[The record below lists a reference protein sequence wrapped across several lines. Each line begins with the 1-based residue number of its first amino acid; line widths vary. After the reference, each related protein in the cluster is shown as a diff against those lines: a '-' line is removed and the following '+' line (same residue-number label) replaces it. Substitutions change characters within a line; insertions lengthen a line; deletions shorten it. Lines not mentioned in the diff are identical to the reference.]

1 MNFINNFTKNLGF
14 ILLCIKY
21 WASTFGNFFE
31 KYIFIIM
38 KKKAFIKRQKK
49 NYFIMYFPFF

>member
-21 WASTFGNFFE
+21 WASTLGNFFE

-38 KKKAFIKRQKK
+38 KKKAFIKR
-49 NYFIMYFPFF
+49 